1 MRRLLLV
8 LATVGCGSSSEPA
21 PVPAPVT
28 VGSTVPP
35 SPAAPPRRTM
45 VNVGLFG
52 GTSMDNLILDP
63 TFDDG
68 GPGIGRWIARA
79 SDGSSTGFAQ
89 RVTADAPQGASLPV
103 GVFEETR
110 AYTLLAQVTGGAGP
124 YVARLWVTT
133 DAGGGELALSLI
145 KVSLANAGASGLAST
160 DIPVAPEATRVL
172 GGRTWSLFTGEAKG
186 PFPLG
191 AFLIVRVKGS
201 KQRFLL
207 QAPEVIPR
215 ALLGGAGGPGA
226 VGALALR
233 KVAEPRPL
241 DADEAT
247 AIEHAR
253 RVPLVYAPS
262 VKKGQGPP

>member
-1 MRRLLLV
+1 MKRLLPA
-8 LATVGCGSSSEPA
+8 LALLGCGSSSEPV

-28 VGSTVPP
+28 AVSTVPP
-35 SPAAPPRRTM
+35 SPAAPPRRTLK
-45 VNVGLFG
+45 NVGLFG

-79 SDGSSTGFAQ
+79 SDGSSTSFAQ
-89 RVTADAPQGASLPV
+89 RVTADAPKGAALPV

-133 DAGGGELALSLI
+133 DAGGGDAAVALV
-145 KVSLANAGASGLAST
+145 KVSLANAVGAGLAST

-172 GGRTWSLFTGEAKG
+172 GGHTWSLFTGEAKG

-191 AFLIVRVKGS
+191 GFLIVRVKSS

-215 ALLGGAGGPGA
+215 ALLGGTP
-226 VGALALR
+226 ALSLR
-233 KVAEPRPL
+233 KAPEPRPL
-241 DADEAT
+241 DAEEAA
-247 AIEHAR
+247 AIDHAR
-253 RVPLVYAPS
+253 RLPLVYAPS